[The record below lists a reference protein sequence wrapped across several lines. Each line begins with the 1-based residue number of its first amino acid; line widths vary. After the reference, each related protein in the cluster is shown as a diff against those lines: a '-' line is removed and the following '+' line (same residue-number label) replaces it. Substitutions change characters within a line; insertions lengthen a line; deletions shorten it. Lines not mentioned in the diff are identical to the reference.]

1 MEISY
6 PNQGELTVEEKQ
18 ELEKLRKIIERIS
31 ADGVITKGERD
42 KISATIRA
50 DGKVTREE
58 LTLIR
63 TLLQEKVAEGKLIL
77 EY

>member
-58 LTLIR
+58 LTLFR